1 MHASPEI
8 QIRLAEPQDA
18 PDIAKVL
25 YESFVEFQ
33 VLYTPEGF
41 VATTPSAD
49 QILTRCAKARL
60 GWHGATASIRDCSRH
75 SERPL
80 ALHAGDGCSAERKR
94 IRNRRSIA

>member
-49 QILTRCAKARL
+49 QILTRMREGPA
-60 GWHGATASIRDCSRH
+60 W
-75 SERPL
+75 L
-80 ALHAGDGCSAERKR
+80 AWSDRKH
-94 IRNRRSIA
+94 